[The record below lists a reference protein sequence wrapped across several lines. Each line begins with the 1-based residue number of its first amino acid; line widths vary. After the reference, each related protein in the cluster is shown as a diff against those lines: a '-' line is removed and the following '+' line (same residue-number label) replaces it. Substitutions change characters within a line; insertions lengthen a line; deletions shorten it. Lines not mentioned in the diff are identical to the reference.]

1 MKKAFAALCAVL
13 SLLLTGLPMAAAETP
28 AEPAEIVIHLDETG
42 QTDIDPRFKYLSL
55 IFTDLEITDGRAV
68 CMANFSTASSR
79 RVQLTVTLQRCK
91 TNSSND
97 SDWGEVETW
106 VKSWYT
112 PGTYIFS
119 KDIAVS
125 SGWYY
130 RVQTVAKV
138 LDDSGAT
145 LEKVTLYSL
154 VRQY

>member
-13 SLLLTGLPMAAAETP
+13 SLFLTGLPIAAAETP
-28 AEPAEIVIHLDETG
+28 TEPTEIVIHLDETG
-42 QTDIDPRFKYLSL
+42 QTAIAPRFKYLSL

-79 RVQLTVTLQRCK
+79 RVLSKSLT
-91 TNSSND
+91 
-97 SDWGEVETW
+97 
-106 VKSWYT
+106 
-112 PGTYIFS
+112 
-119 KDIAVS
+119 VS

-130 RVQTVAKV
+130 RVQTVARV

-145 LEKVTLYSL
+145 LEQVKLYSV

>member
-13 SLLLTGLPMAAAETP
+13 SLFLTGLPIAAAETP
-28 AEPAEIVIHLDETG
+28 TEPTEIVIHLDETG
-42 QTDIDPRFKYLSL
+42 QTATAPRFKYLSL

-97 SDWGEVETW
+97 SDWSEVETW
-106 VKSWYT
+106 VQSWYT
-112 PGTYIFS
+112 PGTHVLYKS
-119 KDIAVS
+119 LTVS

-130 RVQTVAKV
+130 RVQTVARV

-145 LEKVTLYSL
+145 LEQVKLYSV

>member
-13 SLLLTGLPMAAAETP
+13 SLLLTGLPMAASAAP

-42 QTDIDPRFKYLSL
+42 QTDIAPRFKYLSL

-91 TNSSND
+91 TNSSNN
-97 SDWGEVETW
+97 SDWSEVETW

-130 RVQTVAKV
+130 RVQTVARV